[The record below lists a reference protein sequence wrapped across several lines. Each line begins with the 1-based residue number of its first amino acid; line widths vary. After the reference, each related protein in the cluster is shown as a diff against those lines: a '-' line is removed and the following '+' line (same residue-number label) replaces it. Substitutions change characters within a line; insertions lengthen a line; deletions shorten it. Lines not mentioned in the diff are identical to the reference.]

1 LLRCLYLVT
10 LIALVALATALPAA
24 ARPGIAGL
32 QVALR
37 AQGLY
42 AGAIDAVYGA
52 ATARGLRRFQRRTGL
67 AADGR
72 VGPATRRAL
81 GQLGRHSFGSRTLRP
96 GVSGWDVSVAQF
108 LLAQEGQLL
117 PLDGHFGPLTE
128 AALRRFQ
135 RIHELTAD
143 GIAGRRTLSALTH
156 VRARRFVRVSSLD
169 RSADV
174 PSLIDYWAARYRVD
188 AALIRALAWMES
200 GYHPNLTSSVG
211 AKGVMQILPTTW
223 EYVESVLLQRRIPH
237 TVSGNI
243 QIGVVLMRE
252 LLREFDKDTASAVAA
267 WYQGPASV
275 RRHGRFRVTKMFVA
289 DVLALR
295 RRFA

>member
-1 LLRCLYLVT
+1 
-10 LIALVALATALPAA
+10 LATALPAA

-42 AGAIDAVYGA
+42 AGAIDGVYGA
-52 ATARGLRRFQRRTGL
+52 GTARGLRRFQRRTGL

-81 GQLGRHSFGSRTLRP
+81 GQLGRHTFGSRTLRP

-108 LLAQEGQLL
+108 LLAQDGQLL
-117 PLDGHFGPLTE
+117 SLDGHFGPRTA

-135 RIHELTAD
+135 RIHGLDAD
-143 GIAGRRTLSALTH
+143 GIAGRGTLRALTH
-156 VRARRFVRVSSLD
+156 VRAKRFVRVSSLD
-169 RSADV
+169 RSGDV

-211 AKGVMQILPTTW
+211 ARGVMQILPTTW
-223 EYVESVLLQRRIPH
+223 EYVESVLLQRRIRH
-237 TVSGNI
+237 TVSGDI

-252 LLREFDKDTASAVAA
+252 LLREFDNDTASALAA

-275 RRHGRFRVTKMFVA
+275 RRNGRFRVTKLFVA

>member
-1 LLRCLYLVT
+1 LSRCLCLVA
-10 LIALVALATALPAA
+10 LIALIALATALPAA

-52 ATARGLRRFQRRTGL
+52 ATARGLRQFQRRTGL

-72 VGPATRRAL
+72 VGPATRHAL
-81 GQLGRHSFGSRTLRP
+81 GQLGLHSFGSRTLRR
-96 GVSGWDVSVAQF
+96 GATGWDVSVAQF
-108 LLAQEGQLL
+108 LLTQHGQLL
-117 PLDGHFGPLTE
+117 PIDGNFGRRTE

-135 RIHELTAD
+135 RTHKLNPD
-143 GIAGRRTLSALTH
+143 GIAGPRTLSALTR
-156 VRARRFVRVSSLD
+156 VRAKRFVRVSSVA

-188 AALIRALAWMES
+188 AALMHALAWMES
-200 GYHPNLTSSVG
+200 GYQPHLTSSVG
-211 AKGVMQILPTTW
+211 ATGVMQIRPTTW
-223 EYVESVLLQRRIPH
+223 QYVESVLLRRKIPP

-243 QIGVVLMRE
+243 QVGVVLMRE
-252 LLREFDKDTASAVAA
+252 LLREFDSDTPSALAA

>member
-1 LLRCLYLVT
+1 LSRCLCLVA
-10 LIALVALATALPAA
+10 LIALIALATALPAA

-42 AGAIDAVYGA
+42 TGAIDAVYGA

-72 VGPATRRAL
+72 VGPATRHAL
-81 GQLGRHSFGSRTLRP
+81 GQLGRHSFGNRTLRR
-96 GVSGWDVSVAQF
+96 GATGWDVSVAQF
-108 LLAQEGQLL
+108 LLTQAGQFL
-117 PLDGHFGPLTE
+117 PVDGHFGPRTE
-128 AALRRFQ
+128 AALRSFQ
-135 RIHELTAD
+135 RSHKLGAD
-143 GIAGRRTLSALTH
+143 GIAGRRTLRALAH
-156 VRARRFVRVSSLD
+156 VRAKRFVRVSSLD
-169 RSADV
+169 PSADV

-188 AALIRALAWMES
+188 AALMHALAWMES
-200 GYHPNLTSSVG
+200 GYQPHLTSSVG
-211 AKGVMQILPTTW
+211 ATGVMQILPTTW
-223 EYVESVLLQRRIPH
+223 EYVESVLLRRKIPA

-243 QIGVVLMRE
+243 QVGVVLMRE
-252 LLREFDKDTASAVAA
+252 LLREFDSDSASALAA